1 MRPGLPD
8 PLINFL
14 GARWAMGAPVIGA
27 AWFAGNGSVAFGLAD
42 GTLAIAR
49 ASWNG
54 AATLQPREGGGV
66 ELVPATE
73 PPPPVTR
80 IGVHA
85 GPCLA
90 IAGGGEMVLSGG
102 ADGRLA
108 RINADGEVETLAS
121 LPDTPITQVASGSSE
136 QACAAGR
143 QVHWFGQTPGVLD
156 LHGPATALAFD
167 PAGQRL
173 AIGCPEGVKLW
184 SGAADTRLLPG
195 KGTSRALAWSPDGR
209 TLVSGQEDHSA
220 QGWLLPEGTAI
231 ALGDYAGPPLS
242 LSFSAPGGFLAASGS
257 PRVVCWHL
265 DLNGGPGGGT
275 PRRSECGAGGAVAIT
290 QVACH
295 PTRPLIA
302 AGYENGA
309 ALLCQPDSAQILFLR
324 AAGGG
329 AVTTLAWSADGAFL
343 ALGAAAGEI
352 GVVAFPERL
361 FRPVPEANPAEPRK
375 SAP

>member
-8 PLINFL
+8 PLINLL
-14 GARWAMGAPVIGA
+14 GARWAMGAPVVGA
-27 AWFAGNGSVAFGLAD
+27 AWFGANGSVAFGLAD

-49 ASWNG
+49 ASRDG
-54 AATLQPREGGGV
+54 AAKLQPREGGGV
-66 ELVPATE
+66 ELLPATE
-73 PPPPVTR
+73 PPPPVSR

-85 GPCLA
+85 GPCRD
-90 IAGGGEMVLSGG
+90 IAGGVGMVLSGG

-108 RINADGEVETLAS
+108 RIDADGEVETLAS
-121 LPDTPITQVASGSSE
+121 LPDMPIERVAIGGGA

-143 QVHWFGQTPGVLD
+143 QVHRFGEAPGVLD
-156 LHGPATALAFD
+156 LAGPAMALAFD
-167 PAGQRL
+167 PVGQRL
-173 AIGCPEGVKLW
+173 AIGCPDGVRLW
-184 SGAADTRLLPG
+184 SPGAADPKLLPG
-195 KGTSRALAWSPDGR
+195 GGTSRALAWSADGR
-209 TLVSGQEDHSA
+209 ALVSGQEEHSA
-220 QGWLLPEGTAI
+220 RGWLLPEGIGVAM
-231 ALGDYAGPPLS
+231 GDYAGPPLS
-242 LSFSAPGGFLAASGS
+242 LSFSAPGGFLAASGN

-265 DLNGGPGGGT
+265 DPGGGS

-309 ALLCQPDSAQILFLR
+309 ALLCQPDSAEILFVR

-361 FRPVPEANPAEPRK
+361 FRPLPPAHPTEQRK

>member
-8 PLINFL
+8 PLINLL
-14 GARWAMGAPVIGA
+14 GARWAMGAPVVGA
-27 AWFAGNGSVAFGLAD
+27 AWFGANGSVAFGLAD

-49 ASWNG
+49 AGWDG
-54 AATLQPREGGGV
+54 AAKLQPREGGGV
-66 ELVPATE
+66 ELLPATE
-73 PPPPVTR
+73 PPPPVSR

-85 GPCLA
+85 GPCRD
-90 IAGGGEMVLSGG
+90 IAGGVGMVLSGG

-108 RINADGEVETLAS
+108 RIDADGEVETLAS
-121 LPDTPITQVASGSSE
+121 LPDMPIERVAIGGGA

-143 QVHWFGQTPGVLD
+143 KVHRFGEALGVLD
-156 LHGPATALAFD
+156 LAGPATALAFD
-167 PAGQRL
+167 PVGQRL
-173 AIGCPEGVKLW
+173 AVGCPDGVRLW
-184 SGAADTRLLPG
+184 SPGTANPKLLSG
-195 KGTSRALAWSPDGR
+195 GGTSRALAWSADGR
-209 TLVSGQEDHSA
+209 ALVSGQEEHSA
-220 QGWLLPEGTAI
+220 RGWLLPEGI
-231 ALGDYAGPPLS
+231 GVALGDYAGPPLS
-242 LSFSAPGGFLAASGS
+242 LSFSAPGGFLAPSGN

-265 DLNGGPGGGT
+265 DPGGGS

-309 ALLCQPDSAQILFLR
+309 ALLCQPDSAEILFVR

-361 FRPVPEANPAEPRK
+361 FRPLPAAHPTEQRK